1 MRSRRILQAMGAVV
15 IAAGGLLVGAG
26 GPAASAEPCPDAEV
40 VFARGT
46 AEPPGVGG
54 VGQAFVDSVRAQ
66 AGGKNV
72 AVYPVNYAASGNF
85 NDRMEIAR
93 TVVDG
98 IRDER
103 DRVQF
108 MATTCPDTK
117 LILGGYSQ
125 GAALTGFVTSA
136 AVPAGVPA
144 ALVPA
149 PLTAD
154 LAAHVAAVVLFG
166 QPSGAFLQH
175 YDVPALEIGPLFAD
189 KTLSLCAPGDSVC
202 ETVPVGGPSL
212 AHALYPMNG
221 MVGQGAAFAVNRI

>member
-1 MRSRRILQAMGAVV
+1 MRSRRILHAMGAVV
-15 IAAGGLLVGAG
+15 IATGGLLVGAG
-26 GPAASAEPCPDAEV
+26 GPAAAEPCPDAEV

-72 AVYPVNYAASGNF
+72 GVYPVNYAASGNF
-85 NDRMEIAR
+85 DDRMEIAR

-108 MATTCPDTK
+108 MATNCPDTK

-125 GAALTGFVTSA
+125 GAALTGFVTA
-136 AVPAGVPA
+136 PNVPPGVPAG
-144 ALVPA
+144 LVPA
-149 PLTAD
+149 PLTPD
-154 LAAHVAAVVLFG
+154 LADHVAAVVLFG
-166 QPSGAFLQH
+166 KPSGAFLQH

-189 KTLSLCAPGDSVC
+189 KTLSLCAAGDTVC
-202 ETVPVGGPSL
+202 EAVPVGGPSL
-212 AHALYPMNG
+212 PHALYAVNG
-221 MVGQGAAFAVNRI
+221 MVGEGASFAASRI